1 MNVENLVKKEQ
12 LSDSEL
18 QQLLA
23 ARKEGKIEFILIDVR
38 EPFEYEMAHIE
49 PTDMLLPTSQFQQ
62 WFPEIQNLKEKN
74 IIIYCR
80 TGNRSYQVQQFLKEQ
95 GFKVVGNL
103 QYGIVDYSGK
113 VAQGAF
119 EK

>member
-1 MNVENLVKKEQ
+1 MNIENLVKKEQ

-23 ARKEGKIEFILIDVR
+23 ARKEDKIDFILFDVR

-49 PTDMLLPTSQFQQ
+49 PTDILLPTSQFQQ

-80 TGNRSYQVQQFLKEQ
+80 TGNRSYQVQQFLKKE
-95 GFKVVGNL
+95 GFKTVGNL
-103 QYGIVDYSGK
+103 EYGIVDYSGE

>member
-1 MNVENLVKKEQ
+1 MNSEDLVKKEQ
-12 LSDSEL
+12 LGDSEL
-18 QQLLA
+18 QELLA
-23 ARKEGKIEFILIDVR
+23 AREKGEVDFTLIDVR
-38 EPFEYEMAHIE
+38 EAFEYEMSHIE
-49 PTDMLLPTSQFQQ
+49 PTDMLLPTTQFQQ
-62 WFPEIQNLKEKN
+62 WFPKIQDLKDKN

-80 TGNRSYQVQQFLKEQ
+80 TGNRSYQVQQYLKQQ

-103 QYGIVDYSGK
+103 QYGIVDYCGE